1 MTVHAGRSARASGD
15 AQKWIIRVDD
25 EPEIEVQAQLPEF
38 ADTNL

>member
-1 MTVHAGRSARASGD
+1 MPDPLSR
-15 AQKWIIRVDD
+15 RVDD